1 MNNILVGKDINFLA
15 KLDYGF
21 FYDIIVFMIGSSLSN
36 RMKRVF
42 LNSAHKLGLLWNGSN
57 YVLKDFKKPFCHPLE
72 VCLIGVDNLSC
83 ENKDASWDSTIKHI
97 NHLKVYA
104 ELRKD
109 PQAEAIGQ
117 AEESL
122 KKAKDSKSA
131 VFCDNIVKLNR
142 TRINVVADAWRGR

>member
-1 MNNILVGKDINFLA
+1 MNKILVGKDINFLA

-72 VCLIGVDNLSC
+72 VCLIGVDNLSGKKIKDIQKVTKKSLSWILGFHHGFINKPKKFDNSDYLIGYDEGLLFNK
-83 ENKDASWDSTIKHI
+83 ENETAS
-97 NHLKVYA
+97 
-104 ELRKD
+104 
-109 PQAEAIGQ
+109 P
-117 AEESL
+117 
-122 KKAKDSKSA
+122 
-131 VFCDNIVKLNR
+131 
-142 TRINVVADAWRGR
+142 